1 MESEIFMTFNI
12 GFWKISENEKFWVDF
27 FTKNKIFINS
37 TFVKLA
43 QIWKSRPHHLGINYY
58 VNFLGHLG
66 IKKSKSW
73 EPFWSYQLKALPF
86 EAIWSNF
93 MLKWAGFPVLFS
105 SKMAYQI
112 LISSITT
119 SALKYGRL
127 LFLSIIHQSISKYIK
142 ESFTFRLKSVGFC
155 IPERETPQP
164 VLLYL
169 WYRFYCNSWDRDK
182 KSCNLKEANHFKFLI
197 WG

>member
-66 IKKSKSW
+66 IKKIKILRAILKLPAKST
-73 EPFWSYQLKALPF
+73 
-86 EAIWSNF
+86 AIWSNLVQF
-93 MLKWAGFPVLFS
+93 HA
-105 SKMAYQI
+105 
-112 LISSITT
+112 
-119 SALKYGRL
+119 
-127 LFLSIIHQSISKYIK
+127 
-142 ESFTFRLKSVGFC
+142 
-155 IPERETPQP
+155 
-164 VLLYL
+164 
-169 WYRFYCNSWDRDK
+169 
-182 KSCNLKEANHFKFLI
+182 
-197 WG
+197 